1 MSYIEIPVDRP
12 IDEKISW
19 AEDCLNRYKNTF
31 LTDKKT
37 EKLLEEFRVASTE
50 GLKEMIEIGFFD
62 ECRKCDEEEGGSCC
76 GAGIENRYSGSLLLI
91 NLLLGVKLP
100 SEASD
105 TKSCFFLGP
114 RGCSLQARHVIC
126 VNYICRK
133 ITNRIPAHMINRLR
147 EKEGTELDILFIL
160 NEHIKAVLRPLL

>member
-12 IDEKISW
+12 INEKISW
-19 AEDCLNRYKNTF
+19 AVNCFKRYKNTF
-31 LTDKKT
+31 LDDNNTAN
-37 EKLLEEFRVASTE
+37 LLREFQDASAE
-50 GLKEMIEIGFFD
+50 SLKEMIKIGLVD
-62 ECRKCDEEEGGSCC
+62 ECRKCEEEEGGACC
-76 GAGIENRYSGSLLLI
+76 GTGIENRYCGSLLLI

-100 SEASD
+100 GEAPD

-114 RGCSLQARHVIC
+114 RGCSLRARHVIC

-133 ITNRIPAHMINRLR
+133 ITDRIPGNMINRLR

-160 NEHIKAVLRPLL
+160 NEHIKAVLRRL